1 MKKLIVDN
9 ISIQFPKQSELL
21 LNAHFYC
28 DMHEIIGVFGRNG
41 TGKST
46 LFRMIFGIEKKGSL
60 DIKINHTFIS
70 REHII
75 PKKHIG
81 LLPQQHFLPKG
92 HLVKNII
99 TLFFPSDDGQNK
111 IFSSKRISSL
121 ENKKIGTLSEGE
133 LKYLELL
140 LIGNL
145 DHSFLI
151 LDEPFSMI
159 EPLYRDVIHEFLL
172 EVKKTKG
179 IIISDH
185 YYHDVLNLTD
195 RNYLIKNQQLLVVQ
209 DIPDLVRN
217 QYISP

>member
-21 LNAHFYC
+21 LNAEFYC
-28 DMHEIIGVFGRNG
+28 DMHEIIGIFGRNG
-41 TGKST
+41 SGKST
-46 LFRMIFGIEKKGSL
+46 LFGMIFGTEKKGSL
-60 DIKINHTFIS
+60 NIKINNTLIP
-70 REHII
+70 RDHII

-81 LLPQQHFLPKG
+81 LLPQHHFLPKSY
-92 HLVKNII
+92 LVKNII
-99 TLFFPSDDGQNK
+99 TLFFPSDEGQNK
-111 IFSSKRISSL
+111 IFYSKRISSL
-121 ENKKIGTLSEGE
+121 ESKKIGALSEGE

-140 LIGNL
+140 LIGHL

-151 LDEPFSMI
+151 LDEPFSMV

-185 YYHDVLNLTD
+185 YYNDVLNLTD
-195 RNYLIKNQQLLVVQ
+195 RNYLIKNQQLLVVK
-209 DIPDLVRN
+209 DINDLVSNR
-217 QYISP
+217 YISP